1 MALAHSP
8 SAVGTR
14 DFHIHTNLT
23 QTRGHSPRRRLTK
36 NFLGSSWAEFDVGT
50 FVFGRWDLGKPMS
63 VALSSLLTPPK
74 SLALSQFPFHFHS
87 SVRLKFHSLTWLVL
101 ARPLPPSSG
110 SWALFPVYWFASP
123 AVTKH
128 HRLSGLNHRRT
139 EVQDQGVCRAGSS
152 WGPRGRALVQAS
164 LLGTKCPPFC
174 FVLHIVVPLRVSV
187 SKSPSP

>member
-101 ARPLPPSSG
+101 ARRPLPPSSG

-152 WGPRGRALVQAS
+152 
-164 LLGTKCPPFC
+164 
-174 FVLHIVVPLRVSV
+174 
-187 SKSPSP
+187 